1 MEPILQVKGLKTK
14 LKLGKHAYSVVDGL
28 DFNLYPGKTLACV
41 GESGCGKSLMAL
53 SLMRILP
60 TPPALPSEGEVI
72 YKGKN
77 LLKASSKEMLKIRG
91 KAMAMIF
98 QDPMSALNP
107 VYTIG
112 NQLAEVLDIH
122 LRIYGKEAEERIISA
137 LKEVGVPD
145 PDKRLNEYPHQLSG
159 GLKQRVMI
167 AMALLCEPDILIA
180 DEPTTA
186 LDVTVQAQV
195 LDMMRR
201 LQEKNNMALLIITHD
216 MGVVAEIA
224 DEVMVMYAAQIIE
237 KGPVETIF
245 DHMAHPYTQGLFASI
260 PHYGAKKITPI
271 RGSVPSIRELPTGC
285 RFHPRCPHVQEG
297 CQDEILLTDV
307 KHQGHSARCILH
319 CEHARSL

>member
-14 LKLGKHAYSVVDGL
+14 LKLGQKAYSVVDQV

-60 TPPALPSEGEVI
+60 TPPALHPEGEI
-72 YKGKN
+72 LYKGKN
-77 LLKASSKEMLKIRG
+77 LLSASEKEMRKIRG

-107 VYTIG
+107 VYTVG
-112 NQLAEVLDIH
+112 NQLEEVLSIH
-122 LRIYGKEAEERIISA
+122 LQIYGEEARDRIISA

-145 PDKRLNEYPHQLSG
+145 PEKKLSEYPHQLSG

-195 LDMMRR
+195 LDVMRR
-201 LQEKNNMALLIITHD
+201 LQKKNNMALLIITHD

-224 DEVMVMYAAQIIE
+224 DEVIVMYAAQVIE
-237 KGPVETIF
+237 KGPVESIF
-245 DHMAHPYTQGLFASI
+245 DHKVHPYTQGLFASI
-260 PHYGAKKITPI
+260 PRYDSDKIKPI
-271 RGSVPSIRELPTGC
+271 KGTVPSLRNFPSGC
-285 RFHPRCPHVQEG
+285 RFQPRCPKSQEG
-297 CQDEILLTDV
+297 CDEQIALREAE
-307 KHQGHSARCILH
+307 QAGHSARCILH
-319 CEHARSL
+319 CQGSKE